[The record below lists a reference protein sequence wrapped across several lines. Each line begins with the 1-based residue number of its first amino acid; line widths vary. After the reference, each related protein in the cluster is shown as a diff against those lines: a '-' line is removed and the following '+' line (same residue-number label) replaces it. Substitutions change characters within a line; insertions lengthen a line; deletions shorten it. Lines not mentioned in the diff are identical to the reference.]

1 MVHPDT
7 YTSATPKGVALFAK
21 RGFKKGEILWVADAA
36 DNVMP
41 YENFLKLPQREQK
54 RMSHYCYV
62 DSQQRI
68 IVPSDNGKYVNHS
81 CAPNATYLIEF
92 DNVSIA
98 LRDIEADEEITEDYR
113 CYFNHLSDF
122 DCQCGAKNCVGTL
135 RKNDG
140 FCTAHRLRLG
150 EVATLITKHPQP
162 LLRDNFQGKKQFL
175 NLLKQEIYEYC

>member
-1 MVHPDT
+1 MEVLDKT
-7 YTSATPKGVALFAK
+7 TLYDYYF
-21 RGFKKGEILWVADAA
+21 LWGD
-36 DNVMP
+36 D
-41 YENFLKLPQREQK
+41 QK
-54 RMSHYCYV
+54 QCV
-62 DSQQRI
+62 
-68 IVPSDNGKYVNHS
+68 
-81 CAPNATYLIEF
+81 
-92 DNVSIA
+92 IA
-98 LRDIEADEEITEDYR
+98 LGFGSLYNHFCPSNADYLMDFDELTIEIHAVRDIEAGEEITEDYR

-150 EVATLITKHPQP
+150 EVATLITIHPQP